1 MFKVQK
7 KNGQLEDFDIN
18 KIINGLLKS
27 GATPEEAEEVASG
40 VENWLP
46 TVAEDGIVKTTDI
59 RMKVLEILRNIN
71 PLAADN
77 FENYQKPVPVE

>member
-7 KNGQLEDFDIN
+7 KNGQLEDFERN
-18 KIINGLLKS
+18 KIVNGLLKS
-27 GATPEEAEEVASG
+27 GATENEAEEIATE

-46 TVAEDGIVKTTDI
+46 TVAENGIVKTADI
-59 RMKVLEILRNIN
+59 RIKVLEVLRNIN